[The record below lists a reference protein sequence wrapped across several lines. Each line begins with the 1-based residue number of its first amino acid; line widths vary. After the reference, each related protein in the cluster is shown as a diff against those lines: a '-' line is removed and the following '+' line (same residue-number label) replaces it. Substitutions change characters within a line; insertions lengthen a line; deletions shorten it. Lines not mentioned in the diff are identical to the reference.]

1 MKQTFKKFIY
11 SLGGADYN
19 VIQHSTND
27 TKKQYRNLGWSVIL
41 CTLIAL
47 ISGADFTHQYTSSV
61 PITVAG
67 ALLFGTL
74 VFSFDYFLI
83 NSNST
88 STFFKLLRI
97 PVAIANV
104 LLGTLALMV
113 MLTQSKIDNKILL
126 ENTGKITKCDSTYQ
140 ISKLQRYEAYEDK
153 VTDKDHYHNTVCFP
167 EAQNGYAGTNYGKK
181 HTYCITQDSLL
192 AIEKVALDSAEVPFF
207 KTYSVERD
215 ALGKLTSNDIF
226 EKGNYLPAIFK
237 ENWVALLIALCVF
250 IIATYVETQSLI
262 IKFSL
267 DPNDEYHQDLAKFKA
282 NHKLKS
288 DQRLKT
294 MQDHNDKMAELKS
307 EKQNTDDLTKWAE
320 EKIAST
326 LKKAPL
332 NYKLNEYKRIFRE
345 QGMPELSDEIAN
357 VQNAISNGSDM
368 DKVMSHLINK
378 INQN

>member
-1 MKQTFKKFIY
+1 MKHIFLKFIY

-61 PITVAG
+61 PITIAG

-97 PVAIANV
+97 PVAVANV

-126 ENTGKITKCDSTYQ
+126 ENTGKITKCDTTYQ
-140 ISKLQRYEAYEDK
+140 LSKLQRYEAYENK
-153 VTDKDHYHNTVCFP
+153 MTDKDHYHNTVCFP

-262 IKFSL
+262 MKFSL

-294 MQDHNDKMAELKS
+294 MQDHNDKMAELKT

-357 VQNAISNGSDM
+357 VQNAISNGGDM

>member
-1 MKQTFKKFIY
+1 MKYLKAIIY
-11 SLGGADYN
+11 NLGGADYN
-19 VIQHSTND
+19 VIQHCTED

-61 PITVAG
+61 PITIAG

-97 PVAIANV
+97 PVAVANV

-140 ISKLQRYEAYEDK
+140 ISKLQRYEAYENK

-192 AIEKVALDSAEVPFF
+192 SIEKVALDSAEVPFF
-207 KTYSVERD
+207 KTYSVERE

-294 MQDHNDKMAELKS
+294 MQDHNDKMSELKT
-307 EKQNTDDLTKWAE
+307 EKQNTDDLSKWAE

-332 NYKLNEYKRIFRE
+332 AYKLNEYKRIFRE

>member
-1 MKQTFKKFIY
+1 MKHIFLKFIY

-61 PITVAG
+61 PITIAG

-97 PVAIANV
+97 PVAVANV

-126 ENTGKITKCDSTYQ
+126 ENTGKITKCDTTYQ
-140 ISKLQRYEAYEDK
+140 LSKLQRYEAYENK
-153 VTDKDHYHNTVCFP
+153 MTDKDHYHNTVCFP

-262 IKFSL
+262 MKFSL

-294 MQDHNDKMAELKS
+294 MQDHNDKMAELKT

>member
-1 MKQTFKKFIY
+1 MSILKFIY

-97 PVAIANV
+97 PVAVANV

-126 ENTGKITKCDSTYQ
+126 ENTGKITKCDTTYQ
-140 ISKLQRYEAYEDK
+140 LSKLQRYEAYENK
-153 VTDKDHYHNTVCFP
+153 MTDKDHYHNTVCFP

-262 IKFSL
+262 MKFSL

-294 MQDHNDKMAELKS
+294 MQDHNDKMAELKT

-357 VQNAISNGSDM
+357 VQNAISNGGDM

>member
-97 PVAIANV
+97 PVAVANV

-140 ISKLQRYEAYEDK
+140 ISKLQRYEAYENK

-192 AIEKVALDSAEVPFF
+192 SIEKVALDSAEVPFF
-207 KTYSVERD
+207 KTYSVERE

-294 MQDHNDKMAELKS
+294 MQDHNDKMSELKT
-307 EKQNTDDLTKWAE
+307 EKQNTDDLSKWAE

>member
-1 MKQTFKKFIY
+1 MIQKFRKFIY

-61 PITVAG
+61 PITIAG

-97 PVAIANV
+97 PVAVANV

-140 ISKLQRYEAYEDK
+140 ISKLQRYEAYQNK

-192 AIEKVALDSAEVPFF
+192 SIEKVALDSAEVPFF
-207 KTYSVERD
+207 KTYSVERE

-294 MQDHNDKMAELKS
+294 MQDHNDKMSELKT
-307 EKQNTDDLTKWAE
+307 EKQNTDDLSKWAE

-332 NYKLNEYKRIFRE
+332 AYKLNEYKRIFRE

>member
-1 MKQTFKKFIY
+1 MKYLKAFIY
-11 SLGGADYN
+11 NLGGADYN
-19 VIQHSTND
+19 VIQHCTED

-97 PVAIANV
+97 PVAVANV

-140 ISKLQRYEAYEDK
+140 ISKLQRYEAYENK

-192 AIEKVALDSAEVPFF
+192 SIEKVALDSAEVPFF
-207 KTYSVERD
+207 KTYSVERE

-294 MQDHNDKMAELKS
+294 MQDHNDKMSELKT
-307 EKQNTDDLTKWAE
+307 EKQNTDDLSKWAE

-332 NYKLNEYKRIFRE
+332 AYKLNEYKRIFRE

>member
-1 MKQTFKKFIY
+1 MKHIFLKFIY

-61 PITVAG
+61 PITIAG

-97 PVAIANV
+97 PVAVANV

-126 ENTGKITKCDSTYQ
+126 ENTGKITKCDTTYQ
-140 ISKLQRYEAYEDK
+140 LSKLQRYEAYENK
-153 VTDKDHYHNTVCFP
+153 MTDKDHYHNTVCFP

-207 KTYSVERD
+207 KTYSIERD

-262 IKFSL
+262 MKFSL

-294 MQDHNDKMAELKS
+294 MQDHNDKMAELKT

-320 EKIAST
+320 EKISST

-332 NYKLNEYKRIFRE
+332 SYKLNEYKRIFRE

>member
-1 MKQTFKKFIY
+1 MKHFKTFIY

-19 VIQHSTND
+19 VIQLSTDD
-27 TKKQYRNLGWSVIL
+27 TKKQYSNLGWSVVL

-88 STFFKLLRI
+88 NNFFKLLRI

-126 ENTGKITKCDSTYQ
+126 ENTGKITNCDSTYQ
-140 ISKLQRYEAYEDK
+140 LSKQQRYAGYEK
-153 VTDKDHYHNTVCFP
+153 KINDKDDYHNTVCIP
-167 EAQNGYAGTNYGKK
+167 EAHNRYAGTSYDKK
-181 HTYCITQDSLL
+181 HTYCITQDSLF
-192 AIEKVALDSAEVPFF
+192 AIEKVALDSAEVPYF
-207 KTYSVERD
+207 KTYSVERE
-215 ALGKLTSNDIF
+215 ALRKLTSNDIF

-237 ENWVALLIALCVF
+237 ENWVALLMALCVF
-250 IIATYVETQSLI
+250 LIATYVETQSLI
-262 IKFSL
+262 MKFSL
-267 DPNDEYHQDLAKFKA
+267 DQNDEYHQDLIKFKA
-282 NHKLKS
+282 NHKFKA

-294 MQDHNDKMAELKS
+294 MQDHNDKMAELKT
-307 EKQNTDDLTKWAE
+307 EKQNTDDLTKWTE

-326 LKKAPL
+326 LKRAPL
-332 NYKLNEYKRIFRE
+332 SYKLNEYKRIFLE
-345 QGMPELSDEIAN
+345 QGMPELSDEISN
-357 VQNAISNGSDM
+357 VQNAFFNGSDM
-368 DKVMSHLINK
+368 DKVMNHLINK

>member
-1 MKQTFKKFIY
+1 MKYLKAIIY
-11 SLGGADYN
+11 NLGGADYN
-19 VIQHSTND
+19 VIQHCTED

-97 PVAIANV
+97 PVAVANV

-140 ISKLQRYEAYEDK
+140 ISKLQRYEAYENK

-192 AIEKVALDSAEVPFF
+192 SIEKVALDSAEVPFF

-294 MQDHNDKMAELKS
+294 MQDHNDKMSELKT
-307 EKQNTDDLTKWAE
+307 EKQNTDDLSKWAE

-332 NYKLNEYKRIFRE
+332 AYKLNEYKRIFRE

>member
-1 MKQTFKKFIY
+1 MKHIFLKFIY

-47 ISGADFTHQYTSSV
+47 ISGADFTHQYTNSV

-126 ENTGKITKCDSTYQ
+126 ENTGKITKCDTTYQ
-140 ISKLQRYEAYEDK
+140 LSKLQRYEAYENK
-153 VTDKDHYHNTVCFP
+153 MTDKDHYHNTVCFP

-207 KTYSVERD
+207 KTYSLERD

-262 IKFSL
+262 MKFSL
-267 DPNDEYHQDLAKFKA
+267 DPNDEYHQDLAKFKD

-294 MQDHNDKMAELKS
+294 MQNHNDKMAELKT

-320 EKIAST
+320 EKISST

-332 NYKLNEYKRIFRE
+332 SYKLNEYKRIFRE

>member
-1 MKQTFKKFIY
+1 MKYLKAIIY
-11 SLGGADYN
+11 NLGGADYN
-19 VIQHSTND
+19 VIQHCTED

-97 PVAIANV
+97 PVAVANV

-140 ISKLQRYEAYEDK
+140 ISKLQRYEAYENK

-192 AIEKVALDSAEVPFF
+192 SIEKVALDSAEVPFF
-207 KTYSVERD
+207 KTYSVERE

-294 MQDHNDKMAELKS
+294 MQDHNDKMSELKT
-307 EKQNTDDLTKWAE
+307 EKQNTDDLSKWAE

-332 NYKLNEYKRIFRE
+332 AYKLNEYKRIFRE

>member
-1 MKQTFKKFIY
+1 MIQKFRKFIY

-61 PITVAG
+61 PITIAG

-97 PVAIANV
+97 PVAVANV

-140 ISKLQRYEAYEDK
+140 ISKLQRYEAYQNK

-192 AIEKVALDSAEVPFF
+192 SIEKVALDSAEVPFF
-207 KTYSVERD
+207 KTYSVERE

-282 NHKLKS
+282 KHKLKS
-288 DQRLKT
+288 DQSLKR
-294 MQDHNDKMAELKS
+294 MQDHNDKMSELKT
-307 EKQNTDDLTKWAE
+307 EKQNTDDLSKWAE

-332 NYKLNEYKRIFRE
+332 AYKLNEYKRIFRE

>member
-1 MKQTFKKFIY
+1 MKHFKNFIY

-140 ISKLQRYEAYEDK
+140 ISKLQRYEAYENK

-192 AIEKVALDSAEVPFF
+192 SIEKVALDSAEVPFF
-207 KTYSVERD
+207 KTYSVERE

>member
-1 MKQTFKKFIY
+1 MKHIFLKFIY

-61 PITVAG
+61 PITIAG

-97 PVAIANV
+97 PVAVANV

-126 ENTGKITKCDSTYQ
+126 ENTGKITRCDTTYQ
-140 ISKLQRYEAYEDK
+140 LSKLQRYEAYENK
-153 VTDKDHYHNTVCFP
+153 MTDKDHYHNTVCFP

-262 IKFSL
+262 MKFSL

-294 MQDHNDKMAELKS
+294 MQDHNDKMAELKT

-357 VQNAISNGSDM
+357 VQNAISNGGDM

>member
-1 MKQTFKKFIY
+1 MKYLKAIIY
-11 SLGGADYN
+11 NLGGADYN
-19 VIQHSTND
+19 VIQHCTED

-97 PVAIANV
+97 PVAVANV

-140 ISKLQRYEAYEDK
+140 ISKLQRYEAYENK

-192 AIEKVALDSAEVPFF
+192 SIEKVALDSAEVPFF